1 MPRVVLPRA
10 HLHEDLGTVS
20 SIAMS
25 VRGECG
31 FMKLMKLKKRGKISD
46 VLLTAIITY

>member
-1 MPRVVLPRA
+1 MGGGIGEWVARERA
-10 HLHEDLGTVS
+10 
-20 SIAMS
+20 
-25 VRGECG
+25 RGECG